1 MPTGPRWGARGVTY
15 RREVIL
21 VLLVVAVIPLAVFG
35 FAAFRSVEEV
45 VGQEALG
52 QGRTA
57 IRGVSAVLARDSAD
71 LNETTESYAT
81 WPVLQDEVAS
91 LDLDAIRQDV
101 IQFQIDRGEADVIA
115 LIAGDRQVV
124 GGPPDA
130 AAELVRLGSTV
141 LSRTT
146 APPTGPVYA
155 DLGDGVYLI
164 AFRAIDLGDR
174 TGPGVDAA
182 VGGVGLAFARKL
194 DPAFVVDARDVT
206 GFDGAVFGRSGQ
218 LQVASDQVAAEA
230 FSPDPTSDPAARPMS
245 LRAGLVGG
253 SMALAGLDGRP
264 AGWFVATMPTAGVQT
279 IGSRLLPLLGVGLML
294 AVAASV
300 VLAILLGRRLRRR
313 IDAIEGGLS
322 AMAAGD
328 LDVRLPADSRDEIG
342 RLATALDRTAETLA
356 RRDRILRQ
364 AIVAIGELTPGLGV
378 ERVETD
384 GLAAAATIFDL
395 GDCRL
400 EDLDLAAGPPP
411 EADSSPSHREPIGR
425 LVFAD
430 LGPVASDGPVETRQ
444 ARITGRLA
452 AGRDWSEADQSLLD
466 VYARLLRAAIDD
478 AAIHARALDRADRLG
493 RLARLQGDF
502 LRGVSHNLQ
511 APLTNIVVVAD
522 ELATADNTDAH
533 ARAGVAVIRSEADRL
548 ARLVG
553 QLLTLSRLESGTLR
567 VEAEPVAPAPIIERV
582 WRSLRSPRPFRVD
595 DRSDGMLAVADRAAL
610 EQVTWML
617 IDNALKYAPSGQISV
632 SLEPSDRDERIAI
645 TVWDTGP
652 GIVPE
657 ERARVF
663 RRFERGSTSEGLEG
677 TGLGLDVARGLVRA
691 MGGSIRYVP
700 NPDGGAGFRFTVPA
714 ERSER
719 PP

>member
-1 MPTGPRWGARGVTY
+1 MSTSSRSGRSISAIGPAPAW
-15 RREVIL
+15 I
-21 VLLVVAVIPLAVFG
+21 VA
-35 FAAFRSVEEV
+35 
-45 VGQEALG
+45 
-52 QGRTA
+52 
-57 IRGVSAVLARDSAD
+57 
-71 LNETTESYAT
+71 
-81 WPVLQDEVAS
+81 
-91 LDLDAIRQDV
+91 
-101 IQFQIDRGEADVIA
+101 
-115 LIAGDRQVV
+115 
-124 GGPPDA
+124 GGP
-130 AAELVRLGSTV
+130 
-141 LSRTT
+141 
-146 APPTGPVYA
+146 
-155 DLGDGVYLI
+155 
-164 AFRAIDLGDR
+164 
-174 TGPGVDAA
+174 
-182 VGGVGLAFARKL
+182 VGLAFARRL

-206 GFDGAVFGRSGQ
+206 GFDGAVFDRSGQ
-218 LQVASDQVAAEA
+218 LKVASDQVAAEA

-253 SMALAGLDGRP
+253 SMALPGLDGRP
-264 AGWFVATMPTAGVQT
+264 AGWFVATMPTGGVQT

-395 GDCRL
+395 DDCRL

-411 EADSSPSHREPIGR
+411 EADPRLSASEPIGR

-430 LGPVASDGPVETRQ
+430 LGPVAADGSVEARQ
-444 ARITGRLA
+444 ARLTGRLP
-452 AGRDWSEADQSLLD
+452 AGRDWSEAEQSLLD

-511 APLTNIVVVAD
+511 APLTNIVVVSD

-533 ARAGVAVIRSEADRL
+533 AREGVAVIRSEADRL

-582 WRSLRSPRPFRVD
+582 WRSLRSRPAVPRRRPIGRDVGGRRPGGARAGRLD
-595 DRSDGMLAVADRAAL
+595 APRQRPEVRPERPDQREPRAVRPGRADCDHGLGHRAGDRARGAG
-610 EQVTWML
+610 
-617 IDNALKYAPSGQISV
+617 AG
-632 SLEPSDRDERIAI
+632 
-645 TVWDTGP
+645 
-652 GIVPE
+652 VPPV
-657 ERARVF
+657 RARVDQRGSRGNRARSRRRARPRPGDGRIDPLRAQSGRRRGLPIHRPGRAF
-663 RRFERGSTSEGLEG
+663 RAAGLTIVRGSTGTMGLCG
-677 TGLGLDVARGLVRA
+677 CAL
-691 MGGSIRYVP
+691 S
-700 NPDGGAGFRFTVPA
+700 
-714 ERSER
+714 
-719 PP
+719 